1 MKLATY
7 VERVPVCKYATSLT
21 VTYDGS
27 PVHGCTRITRVH
39 RVRVCRTRVVSK
51 LKAANFVSMNFAKM
65 LNICGNTSPRNDCLE
80 EKDWRQRFG
89 NFANGTIG
97 IIIISN

>member
-27 PVHGCTRITRVH
+27 LVHGCTRITRVH
-39 RVRVCRTRVVSK
+39 RVRVCRTRIVSK
-51 LKAANFVSMNFAKM
+51 LKAANFVYEFRQTFAET
-65 LNICGNTSPRNDCLE
+65 LLLE
-80 EKDWRQRFG
+80 
-89 NFANGTIG
+89 TIVLKRKIG
-97 IIIISN
+97 GSDLEILEMAQLE